1 MEIPVGLASIA
12 RASAGPIKAWQTL
25 VFDVPGFIAL
35 HHLQHY
41 NAQHYNARA
50 KNRPAWK
57 YRFMTPPTAG

>member
-1 MEIPVGLASIA
+1 M
-12 RASAGPIKAWQTL
+12 Q

-35 HHLQHY
+35 HHL
-41 NAQHYNARA
+41 QHYNARA